1 MAQPIEADLVK
12 PIRDDAAAKK
22 SRMQTVAF
30 KPPLD
35 VIADDDAVILELVVP
50 GVDRSDV
57 RVERVEGGLMVHGVR
72 PDAGAGDRGA
82 YHYAETPRGPF
93 ARAIPVPFALDGDP
107 PVELERGV
115 LRIRLS
121 VPKREAEQQ
130 SAANRNKGEKRK

>member
-1 MAQPIEADLVK
+1 MAQPIEADIGK
-12 PIRDDAAAKK
+12 PIREDAAAKK
-22 SRMQTVAF
+22 SRIQTIAF

-50 GVDRSDV
+50 GVDRGDV
-57 RVERVEGGLMVHGVR
+57 RVERIEGGLMVHGIR
-72 PDAGAGDRGA
+72 PEAAGDQRA

-93 ARAIPVPFALDGDP
+93 ARAIPVPFAVDGDP
-107 PVELERGV
+107 LVELDRGV

-130 SAANRNKGEKRK
+130 SAANRKNGEKRK